1 MIKPHTSMFSPQDLS
16 GVSALG
22 VMEFPLPVS
31 CVKPQEIG
39 TLYFLLIPH
48 FDKAYLLSLPKKA

>member
-1 MIKPHTSMFSPQDLS
+1 MFSPQDLS

-22 VMEFPLPVS
+22 VLEFPLPVS